1 MSETLPIQL
10 RQATSGDLPAIN
22 RVIDAAVM
30 GWKLPERVKRLAL
43 PSYRY
48 DALDLDHLEIHVVED
63 GAGEITG
70 VVACEPAN
78 PADIPTGM
86 TGLLLHG
93 LYVHPRRQ
101 RQGLGRRLLQV
112 AEERA
117 RHGGY
122 DGLLVKAQPDA
133 RGFFEARG
141 MIRLDSRDPSRDYQY
156 RYWKPVREQV

>member
-1 MSETLPIQL
+1 MSETVPLQP
-10 RQATSGDLPAIN
+10 RQATSRDLPAVN
-22 RVIDAAVM
+22 QVIDAAVM
-30 GWKLPERVKRLAL
+30 GWQLPERVKRLAL

-48 DALDLDHLEIHVVED
+48 DALDLDHLDIRVVEE
-63 GAGEITG
+63 GAGDITG

-78 PADIPTGM
+78 PADLPAGM

-101 RQGLGRRLLQV
+101 RQGVGRQLFRA
-112 AEERA
+112 AEERV
-117 RHGGY
+117 RQGGY

-141 MIRLDSRDPSRDYQY
+141 MTRLDSGDPARNYQY
-156 RYWKPVREQV
+156 RYWKPVGRPD